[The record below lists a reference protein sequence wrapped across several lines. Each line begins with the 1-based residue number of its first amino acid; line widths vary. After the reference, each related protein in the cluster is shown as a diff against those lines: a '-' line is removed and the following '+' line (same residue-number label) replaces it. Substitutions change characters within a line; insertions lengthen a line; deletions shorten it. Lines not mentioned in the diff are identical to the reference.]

1 MTVVAVSMVKDEAD
15 IVAAT
20 VAHMCGQ
27 VDAVIVAD
35 NNSTDGTRDILDGLP
50 VTVVDDPDP
59 AYYQS
64 RKMTALAERARVEFD
79 ATWVIP
85 FDADEWWYSPHGRIA
100 DVLEQHSSHIAT
112 AALYDH
118 VATGAD
124 ADLDDPVGRIGWRR
138 RKAAPL
144 PKIAARCAP
153 DLVIAQGNHDAT
165 YDVPADRI
173 DGLLV
178 VRHFPYRS
186 PEQMARKA
194 RNGAEAYAATDLP
207 EDAGAHWRAYHQLM
221 VAHGD
226 EAIHD
231 VFRMWFW
238 TADPTTDPTL
248 IYDPAP

>member
-1 MTVVAVSMVKDEAD
+1 MTVVAISMVKDEAD
-15 IVAAT
+15 IVGTT
-20 VAHMCGQ
+20 VRHMCEQ

-35 NNSTDGTRDILDGLP
+35 NLSTDGTRDILDALP
-50 VTVVDDPDP
+50 VTVVDDPEQG
-59 AYYQS
+59 YYQS
-64 RKMTALAERARVEFD
+64 RKMTALAEMARVEFD
-79 ATWVIP
+79 ATWVVP
-85 FDADEWWYSPHGRIA
+85 FDGDEWWYSPHGRIA
-100 DVLEQHSSHIAT
+100 DVLEQHSSHVAT

-124 ADLDDPVGRIGWRR
+124 PDVDDVVKRVGWRR
-138 RKAAPL
+138 RTPAPL
-144 PKIAARCAP
+144 PKVAARCAP
-153 DLVIAQGNHDAT
+153 DLVIAQGNHDAI
-165 YDVPADRI
+165 YDTPTDRI

-238 TADPTTDPTL
+238 TADPTADPTL

>member
-35 NNSTDGTRDILDGLP
+35 NCSTDGTRDLLDGLP

-64 RKMTALAERARVEFD
+64 RKMTALAEMARVEFD
-79 ATWVIP
+79 ATWVVP

-100 DVLEQHSSHIAT
+100 DVLEQHSSHVAT

-124 ADLDDPVGRIGWRR
+124 PDVDDPVKRTGWRR
-138 RKAAPL
+138 RTPAPL
-144 PKIAARCAP
+144 PKVAARCAP
-153 DLVIAQGNHDAT
+153 DLVIAQGNHDAI
-165 YDVPADRI
+165 YDTPTDRI

>member
-1 MTVVAVSMVKDEAD
+1 MTVVAVSMVRDEAD

-35 NNSTDGTRDILDGLP
+35 NNSTDGTRDILDDLP
-50 VTVVDDPDP
+50 VTVIDDPDP

-64 RKMTALAERARVEFD
+64 RKMTALAERARTEFGAD
-79 ATWVIP
+79 WVVP
-85 FDADEWWYSPHGRIA
+85 FDADEWWYSPFGRIA
-100 DVLEQHSSHIAT
+100 DVLEAQSCWVAG
-112 AALYDH
+112 ADLYDH
-118 VATGAD
+118 VATGHD
-124 ADLDDPVGRIGWRR
+124 PDLEDPTKRIGWRR
-138 RKAAPL
+138 RDAAPL
-144 PKIAARCAP
+144 QKVACRPGP
-153 DLVIAQGNHDAT
+153 DLTIEQGNHDAT

>member
-20 VAHMCGQ
+20 VAHMCDQ
-27 VDAVIVAD
+27 VDAVIVVD
-35 NNSTDGTRDILDGLP
+35 NCSTDGTRDLLDGLP

-64 RKMTALAERARVEFD
+64 RKMTALAEMARVEFD
-79 ATWVIP
+79 ATWVVP

-100 DVLEQHSSHIAT
+100 DVLEQHSSHVAT

-124 ADLDDPVGRIGWRR
+124 PDVDDPVKRTGWRR
-138 RKAAPL
+138 RTPAPL
-144 PKIAARCAP
+144 PKVAARCAP
-153 DLVIAQGNHDAT
+153 DLVIAQGNHDAI
-165 YDVPADRI
+165 YDTPTDRI